1 MRGELP
7 MPHEEINDDSEQYN
21 ESKAARMA
29 ENLRKMQKG
38 MLDEVDEATR
48 QAGRS
53 LKLSGLMGLG
63 GFKPAPASDD
73 DED

>member
-7 MPHEEINDDSEQYN
+7 QPHGDTESSSEKYN

-29 ENLRKMQKG
+29 ENLRKLQKG

-53 LKLSGLMGLG
+53 LKLSGLFFG
-63 GFKPAPASDD
+63 GSKPTVQSDD
-73 DED
+73 DE